1 MRRTKILATVI
12 MIVIL
17 SGVLNA
23 ASANKVELY
32 FNGALAF
39 PLEPDEF
46 SDYWK
51 TSVLNLGGG
60 IGHKI
65 IPAISAN
72 VYFDWCNFGFDG
84 EKFARDVGVGG
95 EVSIS
100 GLDAS
105 VMTIMGNLKAV
116 VPSGQIRPYFWG
128 GLGLFILSIDDGYV
142 SVDDFVIPVE
152 GESENAFGIN
162 FGAGIEVT
170 VAKTLDLFFDGRF
183 VLGFTDVESTS
194 ILPLR
199 AGIKVKL

>member
-1 MRRTKILATVI
+1 MWRAKILATVI
-12 MIVIL
+12 MIAIL
-17 SGVLNA
+17 SSGLNA

-32 FNGALAF
+32 FSGALAF

-46 SDYWK
+46 SDHWK

-84 EKFARDVGVGG
+84 PQFARDMGVGG

-105 VMTIMGNLKAV
+105 VMTIMGNVKAV
-116 VPSGQIRPYFWG
+116 VPSGILRPYFWG
-128 GLGLFILSIDDGYV
+128 GLGLFILSIDDGTV
-142 SVDDFVIPVE
+142 SIDDFVIPLE
-152 GESENAFGIN
+152 GDSENALGIN

-170 VAKTLDLFFDGRF
+170 VAKTVDLFFDGRF

-199 AGIKVKL
+199 VGVKVKL